1 MNDFQIYRC
10 PVLSISKSVISYI
23 IIKITPGRKTSVR
36 SNLKCL
42 LI

>member
-23 IIKITPGRKTSVR
+23 KITPGRKTSVR